1 MRNVLLDS
9 FVRSDIDA
17 AVQRVLRDLGNP
29 EPPLRLEDV
38 RELLRLD
45 KGFYSTR
52 DDGAIRE
59 VVHKLKLAGKQV
71 VARPAL
77 LKDVILK
84 FNLRALFLPDRK
96 RILIDSDLPDL
107 KKRWSEAHEIGH
119 DLVPWHADT
128 MLGDDRAT
136 LTPAC
141 HEQIEAEANYAAG
154 QMLFLQGRF
163 VEEARSL
170 KVGLN
175 SVRTLND
182 RYGNT
187 LTTTLWRYVEL
198 SDEAWMGAVTC
209 HPLRP
214 AQDFLDSAPLR
225 YFIRSRRFEERFSTI
240 SETEVFRTIVSYC
253 NDRSGGPLGAAEVP
267 LSDDNGRVHV
277 FRFETFFNRY
287 DALTLGVCIQ
297 PRQSMVAT

>member
-1 MRNVLLDS
+1 MRNIHLDG
-9 FVRSDIDA
+9 FVRADIDT
-17 AVQRVLRDLGNP
+17 AVRRVLKDLGNP

-45 KGFYSTR
+45 KGFYSAN

-71 VARPAL
+71 VARPSL

-96 RILIDSDLPDL
+96 RILINADLPDL

-141 HEQIEAEANYAAG
+141 HEQIESEANYAAG
-154 QMLFLQGRF
+154 QLLFLQQRF
-163 VEEARSL
+163 IEEARSL
-170 KVGLN
+170 DVGLK
-175 SVRTLND
+175 SIRALND

-187 LTTTLWRYVEL
+187 MTTTLWRYVEL
-198 SDEAWMGAVTC
+198 SDEPWVGAVSC
-209 HPLRP
+209 HPHRL
-214 AQDFLDSAPLR
+214 AEDFSEAVPLR
-225 YFIRSRRFEERFSTI
+225 YFIRSRGFEKRFSNV
-240 SETEVFRTIVSYC
+240 TEAEIFRTIVSYSS
-253 NDRSGGPLGAAEVP
+253 DRSGGPLGLAEVP
-267 LSDDNGRVHV
+267 LPDITGCPHV

-287 DALTLGVCIQ
+287 DALTLGVCV
-297 PRQSMVAT
+297 RQRQVVVAI